1 MYYISSMKN
10 IITLILSFITIN
22 SFSQSIEFDEV
33 FNFYEGKEV
42 FVVDAML
49 IDSLMI
55 TYGIDT
61 TGYTYI
67 KYFDD
72 FELNVTLRENFQ
84 HTLLVYNLNKE
95 NNDTYSNLTI
105 NNSDMIKLNQYML
118 IYILDSEMN
127 RILNIVQF

>member
-33 FNFYEGKEV
+33 FDFYEGKDA
-42 FVVDAML
+42 FVVDSML

>member
-33 FNFYEGKEV
+33 FNFYEGKDA
-42 FVVDAML
+42 FVVDSML
-49 IDSLMI
+49 IDNLMV

-61 TGYTYI
+61 TGYTHI

-84 HTLLVYNLNKE
+84 YTLLVYNLNKE

>member
-33 FNFYEGKEV
+33 FNFYEGKDA

-49 IDSLMI
+49 IDSLI
-55 TYGIDT
+55 TTYGIDT

-84 HTLLVYNLNKE
+84 YTLLVYNLNKE

-127 RILNIVQF
+127 MILNIVQF

>member
-1 MYYISSMKN
+1 MKN

>member
-33 FNFYEGKEV
+33 FNFYEGKDA

-49 IDSLMI
+49 IDSLII

-61 TGYTYI
+61 TGYTYV

-84 HTLLVYNLNKE
+84 YTLLVYNLNKE

>member
-33 FNFYEGKEV
+33 FNFYEGKEA

-84 HTLLVYNLNKE
+84 HTFLVYNLNKE